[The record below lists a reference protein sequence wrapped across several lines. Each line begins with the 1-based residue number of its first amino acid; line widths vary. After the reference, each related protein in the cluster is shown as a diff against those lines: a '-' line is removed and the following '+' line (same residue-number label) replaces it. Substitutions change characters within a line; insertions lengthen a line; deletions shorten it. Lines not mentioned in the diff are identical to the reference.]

1 MLKRNGLVLRL
12 VGSVLLVLAL
22 GLFFGLKAFSL
33 TSAGAAPAW
42 PTVKQGSTG
51 ENVYS
56 VQLLLE
62 AHGYTLGIDGSF
74 GPKTVATVKSFQSA
88 HHLGVDGAV
97 GPQTWSALIVTTK
110 SGSTGSAV
118 IALQRQLNA
127 HGKSLTTD
135 GNFGPKTKAA
145 VESFQ
150 KSKGLTADG
159 VAGPQTWINLVSKTG
174 TPQPPPPTPPSG
186 STLWGVDT
194 ASTVNATLLN
204 RIISTYGKP
213 SFIGKY
219 LNATAF
225 TPLSASE
232 ASFIHSRGIHILVI
246 ESDAGHDTTSSAG
259 VARAKQAL
267 AKAHSLGIPKGT
279 AIFSDL
285 EARSSVDAGWI
296 EGWYNTISA
305 AGYVPG
311 YYGNPYAESSKFD
324 GAYCSAVSHN
334 GNIATRGILFSAEPD
349 TGRTS
354 AAHAPGFAPA
364 HPYCNGHAT
373 GRPLVWQYGLAGK
386 SGVNVDTDEIKSS
399 VRLW

>member
-1 MLKRNGLVLRL
+1 MLKKKGLVSGLA
-12 VGSVLLVLAL
+12 GSLLLVIAL

-33 TSAGAAPAW
+33 TSANAAATW
-42 PTVKQGSTG
+42 PTVKTGSTG

-62 AHGYTLGIDGSF
+62 ARGYSLSIDGNF
-74 GPKTVATVKSFQSA
+74 GSQTAATVKSFQSA
-88 HHLGVDGAV
+88 HKLSVDGVV
-97 GPQTWSALIVTTK
+97 GPQTWSALIVTTQ
-110 SGSTGSAV
+110 SGSTGAAV

-127 HGKSLTTD
+127 HGQSLVTD
-135 GNFGPKTKAA
+135 GDFGPKTKAG

-150 KSKGLTADG
+150 KSKGLSVDG
-159 VAGPQTWINLVSKTG
+159 VAGPQTWINLVSKASAS
-174 TPQPPPPTPPSG
+174 QPPPPTPPSG

-194 ASTVNATLLN
+194 ASTVNSSLLN
-204 RIISTYGKP
+204 SITKTYGKP

-232 ASFIHSRGIHILVI
+232 ASFIHSHGIHILVI
-246 ESDAGHDTTSSAG
+246 ESDAGHDTTYSAA
-259 VARAKQAL
+259 VSRANQAI

-285 EARSSVDAGWI
+285 EAKSAVDAGWI
-296 EGWYNTISA
+296 EGWYATIAA

-311 YYGNPYAESSKFD
+311 YYGNPYVGSSHF
-324 GAYCSAVSHN
+324 ASAFCSAVSSN
-334 GNIATRGILFSAEPD
+334 SNIATHGILFSAEPD

-354 AAHAPGFAPA
+354 AAHAPAFAPA
-364 HPYCNGHAT
+364 YPYCNGHAT
-373 GRPLVWQYGLAGK
+373 GRPLVWQYGLAGGN
-386 SGVNVDTDEIKSS
+386 SVNADTDELKSS
-399 VRLW
+399 VPLW